1 MKQNLLFLF
10 SSRKKDDAF
19 DAFEKFK
26 KKSIVNDLTGM
37 TKIDNA

>member
-26 KKSIVNDLTGM
+26 KKYRERSDSWNVQD
-37 TKIDNA
+37 